1 MGQTTFTGQVRS
13 ERGFTAVRSNAVVQ
27 ITTETTL
34 TYADHVGRIIEINDA
49 DGAVTLPTIT
59 SDTIGAEYTFF
70 IGTDSTDLDIKTDG
84 TDKFSGTLAVAGTTT
99 AAFASAVASNDVI
112 SMNGTTT
119 GGDAGSNLKIVAIG
133 LAEYLVS
140 GTLMGSGTVAT
151 PFADS

>member
-1 MGQTTFTGQVRS
+1 MTSLDFDSGNGREVILGGGFGGNTTGR
-13 ERGFTAVRSNAVVQ
+13 RGVIRTTARCQLAMAWICSPRC
-27 ITTETTL
+27 TECMPRL
-34 TYADHVGRIIEINDA
+34 WV
-49 DGAVTLPTIT
+49 
-59 SDTIGAEYTFF
+59 YTRR
-70 IGTDSTDLDIKTDG
+70 
-84 TDKFSGTLAVAGTTT
+84 ACAAGTTT